1 MAFWYLS
8 VGVRIAIMF
17 CTHMPPDAWL
27 YKYILHPPYYY
38 STNTTVDRTISALRF
53 RCYIIIIMSISEIY
67 ACCIRFYLWNMSLL
81 SSLQVEMLL
90 KNILFIG
97 KYVVYICACAYKLV
111 YLCV

>member
-97 KYVVYICACAYKLV
+97 KYVVYICACAYKCV